1 MTADFAKEKVF
12 WTRKMNLKL
21 VKFIESRPYMWNPKD
36 PLYTSISAKD
46 QAYSDFA
53 SKYGDEFSWQ
63 AVKERWTN
71 IRSTYNNY
79 LRKIKASRTK
89 RDGEIYKVNWHL
101 WTACSFLLKLN
112 KENNS
117 ELRLFL
123 NENGESTQNTDQIG
137 EHCQYYPDEIEIKS
151 DSEIE
156 PVSLNMDCFSI
167 AESLASVFR
176 GIQHDAFGLE
186 NTKHGQIGRAVTRKL
201 NEISSYEAAQVMH
214 KITEILLR
222 YDQSNPINPNNIKA
236 EIT

>member
-89 RDGEIYKVNWHL
+89 RDGE
-101 WTACSFLLKLN
+101 
-112 KENNS
+112 
-117 ELRLFL
+117 
-123 NENGESTQNTDQIG
+123 NTDQIG

-201 NEISSYEAAQVMH
+201 NEISSYEAAQMMH

-222 YDQSNPINPNNIKA
+222 YDRSNPINPNNIKA